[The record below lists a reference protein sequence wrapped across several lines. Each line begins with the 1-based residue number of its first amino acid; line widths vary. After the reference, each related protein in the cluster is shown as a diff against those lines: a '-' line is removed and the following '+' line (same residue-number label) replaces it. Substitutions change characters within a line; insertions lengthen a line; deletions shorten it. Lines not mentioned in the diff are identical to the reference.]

1 MTMESF
7 MMKRAFCAR
16 CNADMGMMIQD
27 DAPHP
32 TCFACLDRALGTE
45 MISDSMIKYF
55 GFLFLITSGIILL
68 LLL

>member
-32 TCFACLDRALGTE
+32 TCFACLDRALRPERAVRG
-45 MISDSMIKYF
+45 IIRYF
-55 GFLFLITSGIILL
+55 GSLILIAAGIAFLLWI
-68 LLL
+68 